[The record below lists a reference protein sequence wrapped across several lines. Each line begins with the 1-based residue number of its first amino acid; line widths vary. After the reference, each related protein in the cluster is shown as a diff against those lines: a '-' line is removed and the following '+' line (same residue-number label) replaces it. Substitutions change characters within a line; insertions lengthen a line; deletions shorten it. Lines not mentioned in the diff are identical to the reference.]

1 MAWMNINQTHATP
14 HSMVAWAHLPQPSSG
29 WRRVKPIST
38 DGVTNVFVLLALA
51 KANNRQAHVTVDST
65 NQITAV
71 YL

>member
-1 MAWMNINQTHATP
+1 
-14 HSMVAWAHLPQPSSG
+14 
-29 WRRVKPIST
+29 VKPIST